1 MSKFVEKG
9 GNSLIKK
16 IKAAIKQRQEKRA
29 SSRLERMAAFVPIK
43 LDYTQSDS
51 EKKFETIYNERK
63 DVLWEA
69 C

>member
-1 MSKFVEKG
+1 
-9 GNSLIKK
+9 
-16 IKAAIKQRQEKRA
+16 
-29 SSRLERMAAFVPIK
+29 MAAFVPIK